1 MTQQI
6 INIGAAPND
15 GEGDNLRTAFDKVND
30 NFSNVW
36 AQGPVDSNVRIQGNI
51 ISTLQVNQDLAL
63 SPNGTGNVRLNNNTI
78 PGANNTWFL
87 GSVTNRWRGLYV
99 GNITANNLSVSGI
112 VDLSG
117 DVTVGGNLTVVGNTI
132 QIGNITTDTKTIQLA
147 NTATTDSAA
156 NGSGVTVGAN
166 DDIATLLYDSANNVW
181 TTNIGVS
188 VGGPITGT
196 SLAVSSATVYGN
208 IAAVNGNFTGNV
220 TANYFSGNGSQLTDI
235 KANVIISNTAPA
247 VGNGVVWWNSVD
259 GRAYI
264 KYNSQFIDLSPSL
277 IPDPTTYVGNVV
289 FDDMT
294 IENVGNV
301 LPGTS
306 NTYSLGSAGFQ
317 WKDLWLSGNIS
328 APGNIIASLY
338 IGDGGLLSNVSS
350 VTQSNVAPTSPTDKT
365 LWWDEVS
372 GRLYVWYT
380 DDDGSQWVDAA
391 PAGVDFQNISSN
403 VIPSSTATYSL
414 GNTVNRWT
422 SLYLTGNLE
431 SQGANVLT
439 ISASTAN
446 ISSTTTKLVE
456 FTYAGTFANTIIP
469 DWNNGTVQ
477 TFTLTNNFILDA
489 PINLPT
495 GGTMSLIIK
504 QDEVGNRAMTPQ
516 AGQYI
521 FASNVKT
528 LTTTAN
534 ATDMINIFNAGN
546 VFMAALTLDYT

>member
-1 MTQQI
+1 MAEQI
-6 INIGAAPND
+6 IDVGTSPNS
-15 GEGDNLRTAFDKVND
+15 GTGDPLRTAFIKTD
-30 NFSNVW
+30 NNFDQIW
-36 AQGPVDSNVRIQGNI
+36 AAGPVGSNVRIQGSTV
-51 ISTLQVNQDLAL
+51 STLQVNQDLIL
-63 SPNGTGNVRLNNNTI
+63 SPNGVGNVRLNNNTI

-87 GSVTNRWRGLYV
+87 GSTTNRWRGLYV
-99 GNITANNLSVSGI
+99 GNVTAGNITTTGLNVP
-112 VDLSG
+112 G
-117 DVTVGGNLTVVGNTI
+117 DAYIGGNLTVVGNTI

-156 NGSGVTVGAN
+156 NGAGVTVGAN

-181 TTNIGVS
+181 TTNIGLQ
-188 VGGPITGT
+188 VGGPVTGT

>member
-1 MTQQI
+1 MAEQI
-6 INIGAAPND
+6 IDVGTSPNS
-15 GEGDNLRTAFDKVND
+15 GTGDPLRTAFIKTD
-30 NFSNVW
+30 NNFDQIW
-36 AQGPVDSNVRIQGNI
+36 AAGPVGSNVRIQGSTV
-51 ISTLQVNQDLAL
+51 STLQVNQDLIL
-63 SPNGTGNVRLNNNTI
+63 SPNGVGNVRLNNNTI

-87 GSVTNRWRGLYV
+87 GSTTNRWRGLYV
-99 GNITANNLSVSGI
+99 GNVTAGNITTTGLNVP
-112 VDLSG
+112 G
-117 DVTVGGNLTVVGNTI
+117 DAYIGGNLTVVGNTI

-156 NGSGVTVGAN
+156 NGAGVTVGAN

-181 TTNIGVS
+181 TTNIGLQ
-188 VGGPITGT
+188 VGGPVTGT

-277 IPDPTTYVGNVV
+277 IPAPTTYVGNVV